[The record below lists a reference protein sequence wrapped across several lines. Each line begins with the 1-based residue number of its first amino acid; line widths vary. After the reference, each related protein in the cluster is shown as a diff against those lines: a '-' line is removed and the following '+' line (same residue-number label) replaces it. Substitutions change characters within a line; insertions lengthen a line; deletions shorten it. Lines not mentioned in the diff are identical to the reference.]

1 MVSQKKTKKRKTLR
15 NKSTCSPINKKNT
28 FSCFTK
34 SALIKIIDSWN
45 KHNPEQPIKY
55 NTNSTV
61 RILWNK
67 LDKKFKDRCNNE
79 ACWIKQPEVKSLK
92 DEEISD
98 TFRPKMPEKWKKNK
112 NEWLTTIDIQ
122 NVLKQYQKHHR
133 DFIFIGAV
141 PIDFDKKVGFGQCVI
156 NEICNINLEKIYK
169 KGKRKLGFV
178 FNLDPHDKPG
188 SHWVALYCDLNIEK
202 IMFFDS
208 YGSNPPNE
216 VMKLMI
222 RLKEQSKNIGKDM
235 ELIVNKTRHQY
246 KNSECGVY
254 CIYFITKLVENND
267 FNAILNNKIIDE
279 KMEKHRKYYFV
290 KI

>member
-1 MVSQKKTKKRKTLR
+1 
-15 NKSTCSPINKKNT
+15 
-28 FSCFTK
+28 
-34 SALIKIIDSWN
+34 
-45 KHNPEQPIKY
+45 
-55 NTNSTV
+55 
-61 RILWNK
+61 
-67 LDKKFKDRCNNE
+67 
-79 ACWIKQPEVKSLK
+79 
-92 DEEISD
+92 
-98 TFRPKMPEKWKKNK
+98 
-112 NEWLTTIDIQ
+112 
-122 NVLKQYQKHHR
+122 
-133 DFIFIGAV
+133 
-141 PIDFDKKVGFGQCVI
+141 
-156 NEICNINLEKIYK
+156 
-169 KGKRKLGFV
+169 
-178 FNLDPHDKPG
+178 
-188 SHWVALYCDLNIEK
+188 
-202 IMFFDS
+202 MFFDS